1 MNNFCK
7 SLLDSL
13 REEFEIEVDIFVK
26 KKKETCTHVFIKTA

>member
-13 REEFEIEVDIFVK
+13 REEFEIEVDIFVL
-26 KKKETCTHVFIKTA
+26 KKETCTHVIIKTA

>member
-13 REEFEIEVDIFVK
+13 CEEFEIEVDIFVLK
-26 KKKETCTHVFIKTA
+26 KRNLYTCYY

>member
-26 KKKETCTHVFIKTA
+26 KKKRNLYTCLY